1 MNIDRNI
8 SKYIFRGY
16 DIRGVYGKDLTED
29 VAFTIG
35 KSYGTI
41 LRKKYNKDKVVVGF
55 DNRSSSIMLSNA
67 LMQGIIDT
75 GVNVIFLGM
84 VTTPML
90 YFASEVYKVPA
101 AIMVTASHN
110 PPEYNGFKMSFD
122 EKGEICGDE
131 IQEFREF
138 TEKCEF
144 IGLLSKDLG
153 KIERVDIVTKYVDM
167 IVSKFDLKKKKK
179 VVIDCGNGTASLFV
193 KDIFSK
199 LKVKP
204 IYICCESIP
213 SYPNHQ
219 PDPAESENMVML
231 QDAVIKNKADMGIA
245 VDGDADRVGIV
256 DEKGEILPSDYYMA
270 IISKDILPNLAV
282 KKIIFDVNCSKT
294 LVEEVK
300 KAGGTPIYYRTGNSY
315 IKREMLK
322 QSILFGGEISGH
334 TFFKDKYYGF
344 DDGIYAGLRMLELII
359 NHKSKLSE
367 EKASLVKFYS
377 TPVIKI
383 NVDDSIKAEI
393 VEEVKKYCI
402 DKKYNTITIDGARVE
417 FNDGFA
423 IVRMSNTTP
432 KLTLRFEA
440 TTQERLDELKDEF
453 VSLVNSKIA
462 KYQNDIKK

>member
-1 MNIDRNI
+1 MNIDKNI
-8 SKYIFRGY
+8 SEYIFRGY
-16 DIRGVYGKDLTED
+16 DIRGIYNKDLDLD

-35 KSYGTI
+35 KSYGTL
-41 LRKKYNKDKVVVGF
+41 LRKKFSKDKVIVGF
-55 DNRSSSIMLSNA
+55 DNRESSIMLANA

-75 GVNVIFLGM
+75 GVSVIFLGM

-90 YFASEVYKVPA
+90 YFASVKYNIPS

-131 IQEFREF
+131 IQEFRKF
-138 TEKCEF
+138 TEKCDF

-153 KIERVDIVTKYVDM
+153 TIQKVDIINPYIDM
-167 IVSKFDLKKKKK
+167 LTSKFDFGKRKK

-193 KDIFSK
+193 KDIFGK

-204 IYICCESIP
+204 IYICCDSIP
-213 SYPNHQ
+213 TYPNHQ
-219 PDPAESENMVML
+219 PDPAEAKNMVML
-231 QDAVIKNKADMGIA
+231 QQAVVKYKADIGIA

-256 DEKGEILPSDYYMA
+256 DEKGNILASDYYMA
-270 IISKDILPNLAV
+270 IISKDILQNLPV

-300 KAGGTPIYYRTGNSY
+300 KAGGTPIYYKTGNSY

-322 QSILFGGEISGH
+322 QGILFGGEISGH

-344 DDGIYAGLRMLELII
+344 DDGLYAGLRMLELII
-359 NHKSKLSE
+359 NHKTKLSE
-367 EKASLVKFYS
+367 EIDSLVKYYS
-377 TPVIKI
+377 TPVIK
-383 NVDDSIKAEI
+383 VDVEDSKKAEI
-393 VEEVKKYCI
+393 VEKVKKYCI
-402 DKKYNTITIDGARVE
+402 DKKYNTVTIDGARVE
-417 FNDGFA
+417 FDDGFA

-440 TTQERLDELKDEF
+440 TTTKRLDQIKSEF
-453 VSLVNSKIA
+453 IDLVNKFIA
-462 KYQNDIKK
+462 EA

>member
-1 MNIDRNI
+1 MNIDKNI

-16 DIRGVYGKDLTED
+16 DIRGIYGKDLTED

-41 LRKKYNKDKVVVGF
+41 LRKKYNKDKVIVGF
-55 DNRSSSIMLSNA
+55 DNRSSSIMLANA
-67 LMQGIIDT
+67 LMQGIVDT
-75 GVNVIFLGM
+75 GVDVTFLGM

-90 YFASEVYKVPA
+90 YFASVIYKIPA

-131 IQEFREF
+131 IQEFRKF
-138 TEKCEF
+138 TANCKF

-153 KIERVDIVTKYVDM
+153 KIEKVDIVSKYIDM
-167 IVSKFDLKKKKK
+167 LTSKFDFDKKKK

-193 KDIFSK
+193 RDIFFK
-199 LKVKP
+199 LKLKP
-204 IYICCESIP
+204 IYICCESMP
-213 SYPNHQ
+213 NYPNHQ
-219 PDPAESENMVML
+219 PDPAEAENMVML
-231 QDAVIKNKADMGIA
+231 QEAVLKNKADMGIA

-256 DEKGEILPSDYYMA
+256 DEKGQILPSDYYMA
-270 IISKDILPNLAV
+270 IISKDILPNIDV

-300 KAGGTPIYYRTGNSY
+300 KAGGIPIYYRTGNSY
-315 IKREMLK
+315 IKRKMQEE
-322 QSILFGGEISGH
+322 SILFGGEISGH

-344 DDGIYAGLRMLELII
+344 DDGLYAGLRMLELII

-367 EKASLVKFYS
+367 EKDALIKFYS

-383 NVDDSIKAEI
+383 NVDDSIKAKI
-393 VEEVKKYCI
+393 VEDVKKYCM

-417 FNDGFA
+417 FDDGFA

-440 TTQERLDELKDEF
+440 TTQERLDQLKNEF
-453 VSLVNSKIA
+453 VDLVNEKIQQYA
-462 KYQNDIKK
+462 NVNS